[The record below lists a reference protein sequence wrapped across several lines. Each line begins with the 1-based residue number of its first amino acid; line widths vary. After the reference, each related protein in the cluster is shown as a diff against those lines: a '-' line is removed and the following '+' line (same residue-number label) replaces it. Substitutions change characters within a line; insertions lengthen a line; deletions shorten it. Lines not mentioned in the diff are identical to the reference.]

1 MNESITII
9 VNGKHQ
15 KVLGHISLSEF
26 LESLALQSRFI
37 AIGYNGQVLQKDE
50 YETIYLKD
58 LDVLELVRPVGGG

>member
-1 MNESITII
+1 MNDRITII
-9 VNGKHQ
+9 VNGKRQ
-15 KVLGHISLSEF
+15 KVPIHISLPEF